1 MWGFGRVA
9 EQNYRNRHFISTFG
23 FARFRSV
30 YMVTKSFYASDM
42 KKEREKQQYIEDL
55 KNYKKTHPDED
66 FSDVMEKKKKRYPE
80 HVNR

>member
-1 MWGFGRVA
+1 
-9 EQNYRNRHFISTFG
+9 
-23 FARFRSV
+23 
-30 YMVTKSFYASDM
+30 M